1 MSAERE
7 LLGGVKRLVGSGRYR
22 VRIHVVRHMV
32 EEGFGEQD
40 VLEAIAGRSRIIE
53 HYPDEGRCLILGY
66 FRMGE
71 RLRSPIHV
79 VCDYS
84 NDDLVDI
91 VTAYIPQ
98 RPWWVT
104 PTKRGRMP

>member
-7 LLGGVKRLVGSGRYR
+7 LLGEVRRLVGSGRYR
-22 VRIHVVRHMV
+22 VRIHAVRHMV
-32 EEGFGEQD
+32 EEGFCEQD
-40 VLEAIAGRSRIIE
+40 VLEAIAGRSRILE